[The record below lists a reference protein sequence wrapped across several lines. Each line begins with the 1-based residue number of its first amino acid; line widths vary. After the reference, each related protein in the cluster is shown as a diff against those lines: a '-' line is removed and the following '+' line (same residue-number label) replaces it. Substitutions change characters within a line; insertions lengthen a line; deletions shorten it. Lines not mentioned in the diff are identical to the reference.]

1 MSVFDLPDPDD
12 NDLNEDDSDDDD
24 DDYPGAL
31 WGSDTPSGV
40 IEALG
45 SYELTGLNTTQILFE
60 MGDIKEGFL
69 LVRFC
74 EEERHVHAVLDR
86 SAPMAQ
92 CSVAA
97 VIAYSIALSLD
108 RIEWQTRSIRP
119 ADAAET
125 WKDVLSI
132 IKSVHTPLAE
142 FLEERAVTGGE
153 LGSPAE
159 WCRDFSGRNTPK
171 KDISGVN

>member
-1 MSVFDLPDPDD
+1 MSVFDLPDD
-12 NDLNEDDSDDDD
+12 NDLNEDDSDDDDD

-45 SYELTGLNTTQILFE
+45 NYDLTGLNTTQILFE

-108 RIEWQTRSIRP
+108 RIEWRTRTISP
-119 ADAAET
+119 ADAIKT
-125 WKDVLSI
+125 WEDVLSI
-132 IKSVHTPLAE
+132 INMVHPSLAE
-142 FLEERAVTGGE
+142 FLEQGVTNGA
-153 LGSPAE
+153 LGSPVE
-159 WCRDFSGRNTPK
+159 WCRNFSGHNHNTPK